1 MMDSIEIPFD
11 PPLGH
16 RHVFLGAGH
25 ARNESRT
32 WMVVGLCTAM
42 MLLEIIGGY
51 AFGSIALV
59 ADGIHMSTHAGAM
72 LLAALAYRYA
82 RRHAEDERFA
92 FGTGKLGDLA
102 AFASAIVL
110 AMLSI
115 LVAYEALSRLFA
127 PIRIDYAAALPIAAL
142 GLVVNAASAWILSG
156 GHDHGHQH
164 GHDHG
169 HHHHDHHHEDEAR
182 LIETPAGL
190 LRLEVFEDGTPPGG
204 APPRFRLHG
213 VPVGQGASI
222 ETLRP
227 DGTRQGFALRPR
239 DGFLESLDEIPEP
252 HKFQAALRVAGQE
265 YRLAFE
271 EYAHDAATMRD
282 NNMRAAYIHVLADAA
297 VSILVVLGLLAAK
310 VLGWVFMDP
319 VMGIIGALVIA
330 NWAYGLI
337 RAAAAVL
344 LDMTPSETVASQIRG
359 ALEQSGDH
367 VTDLHVWRVG
377 PGHLSAI
384 VSLATSQPKAVTS
397 YKTRLAH
404 IASLSHLTI
413 EVDAR

>member
-1 MMDSIEIPFD
+1 MDSIDIPYD

-25 ARNESRT
+25 ERNENRT

-110 AMLSI
+110 ALLSI

-127 PIRIDYAAALPIAAL
+127 PIRIDYAAALPIAGL
-142 GLVVNAASAWILSG
+142 GLLVNAASAWILSG

-169 HHHHDHHHEDEAR
+169 HHDHDHRHEEEAR

-190 LRLEVFEDGTPPGG
+190 LKLEIFEDGV
-204 APPRFRLHG
+204 PPRFRLHG
-213 VPVGQGASI
+213 VPPGQAQGTSI
-222 ETLRP
+222 EILRP
-227 DGTRQGFALRPR
+227 DGARQGFALRLR

-252 HKFQAALRVAGQE
+252 HEFQALLRLAGQE
-265 YRLAFE
+265 YCLSFKE
-271 EYAHDAATMRD
+271 HAHDAATARD
-282 NNMRAAYIHVLADAA
+282 NNMRAAYVHVLADAA

-310 VLGWVFMDP
+310 FLGWTFMDP
-319 VMGIIGALVIA
+319 VMGIVGALVIA

-337 RAAAAVL
+337 RAASAVL
-344 LDMTPSETVASQIRG
+344 LDMAPNREIAARIR
-359 ALEQSGDH
+359 ATLEQNGDR
-367 VTDLHVWRVG
+367 VTDLHIWRVG

-384 VSLATSQPKAVTS
+384 VSLATAQPKAVAS

-404 IASLSHLTI
+404 ISSLSHLTI

>member
-1 MMDSIEIPFD
+1 MMDSIEVPFD

-16 RHVFLGAGH
+16 RHVFLGSGH
-25 ARNESRT
+25 QRNESRT

-51 AFGSIALV
+51 VYGSIALV

-82 RRHAEDERFA
+82 RKHAEDERFA

-115 LVAYEALSRLFA
+115 LVAYEAISRIFS
-127 PIRIDYAAALPIAAL
+127 PIRIDYAAALPIASL

-156 GHDHGHQH
+156 GHDHGH
-164 GHDHG
+164 DHG
-169 HHHHDHHHEDEAR
+169 HHHHHDHANADGDEFR
-182 LIETPAGL
+182 IIETSLGA
-190 LRLEVFEDGTPPGG
+190 LRLEVFEEGMPPGG
-204 APPRFRLHG
+204 APPRFRLYG
-213 VPVGQGASI
+213 LPPGQEVVI

-227 DGTRQGFALRPR
+227 DGARQNFAMRE
-239 DGFLESLDEIPEP
+239 GAAFLESTDAIPEP
-252 HKFQAALRVAGQE
+252 HEFNAILRVAGQD
-265 YRLAFE
+265 YSLAFE
-271 EYAHDAATMRD
+271 EHAHDAATTRD

-297 VSILVVLGLLAAK
+297 VSVLVVLGLLAAK
-310 VLGWVFMDP
+310 FFGWVFMDP

-337 RAAAAVL
+337 RAASAVL
-344 LDMTPSETVASQIRG
+344 LDMTPNRDVANRIRG
-359 ALEQSGDH
+359 ALEQGGDR

-384 VSLATSQPKAVTS
+384 ASVVTRQPKPVTS